1 MNAREM
7 FEELGYSLKV
17 DNKDLI
23 EYSKEDCGH
32 IAFDFD
38 IETKRF
44 YSRYSFSSSIQST
57 PHSITLDEF
66 EAVQKQMEELGW
78 VEEEKQKT
86 KEETNFEHFFEYLST
101 KRMSDFAL
109 IGGRVTQCVD
119 ARCSKCKFNNDCIEG
134 KFTWLKQAYEKPKY
148 KLTQFEY
155 DLLSVHKDYKT
166 YNNIANQIHLF
177 KMREKGYF
185 KDVDTNVPIREI
197 LDNCEVIKR

>member
-1 MNAREM
+1 MKTAKDM
-7 FEELGYSLKV
+7 FEKLGYSLKV
-17 DNKDLI
+17 DNNDLM

-78 VEEEKQKT
+78 LEEEKT
-86 KEETNFEHFFEYLST
+86 ETNYEHFKNKIIENSGFC
-101 KRMSDFAL
+101 FAL
-109 IGGRVTQCVD
+109 ADGKPCQCSD
-119 ARCSKCKFNNDCIEG
+119 ISCSECGFSTEYGCSEKIKE
-134 KFTWLKQAYEKPKY
+134 WLNKPYEKPKY

-166 YNNIANQIHLF
+166 YNQIANQIHLF
-177 KMREKGYF
+177 KMHEKGYF
-185 KDVDTNVPIREI
+185 KDIDTNIPIREI
-197 LDNCEVIKR
+197 LDNCEVTE

>member
-1 MNAREM
+1 MKTAKDM
-7 FEELGYSLKV
+7 FEKLGYSLKV
-17 DNKDLI
+17 DNNDLM

-78 VEEEKQKT
+78 LEEEKT
-86 KEETNFEHFFEYLST
+86 ETNYEHFKNKIIENSGFC
-101 KRMSDFAL
+101 FAL
-109 IGGRVTQCVD
+109 ADGKPCQCSD
-119 ARCSKCKFNNDCIEG
+119 ISCSECGFSTGYGCSEKIKE
-134 KFTWLKQAYEKPKY
+134 WLNKPYEKPKY
-148 KLTQFEY
+148 KITQFEY

-185 KDVDTNVPIREI
+185 KDVDTNISIREI
-197 LDNCEVIKR
+197 LGNCEVIK